1 MLKKLSKKKNLA
13 KVFLRKFELIQAALI
28 VFGVFLSCTLVYFV
42 SKWVYLMSLL
52 NYGKETAGSVKADGV
67 SPCIPPWLS
76 LLFISCLLF
85 YLIFAVLV
93 PAIVSC
99 ARKVRALNNY
109 RCFPLA
115 EDEVRSFGFASAGE
129 YFNYVVSAM
138 YYGNRE
144 KGKKDWVNYVQLD
157 TRDLQ
162 KMLAVCLK
170 LFPNNGTIFD
180 MEKDSCSCICN
191 MYCSDFVKFLDA
203 YHKTYENDKSYLPS
217 ASINEI
223 GNVILSVLNAD
234 GHGIAW
240 TGREMY
246 VFTEEN
252 E

>member
-1 MLKKLSKKKNLA
+1 M
-13 KVFLRKFELIQAALI
+13 FQRKFELIQAALI
-28 VFGVFLSCTLVYFV
+28 AFGVFLSCTLVYFFL
-42 SKWVYLMSLL
+42 KWVYLMSLL
-52 NYGKETAGSVKADGV
+52 NYGKETADSGKADGTL
-67 SPCIPPWLS
+67 PCILPWPF

-85 YLIFAVLV
+85 YLVFVVLV
-93 PAIVSC
+93 PTIVSC
-99 ARKVRALNNY
+99 TREVLALNNY
-109 RCFPLA
+109 RCFPLT

-138 YYGNRE
+138 YYGNRDKE
-144 KGKKDWVNYVQLD
+144 KKDWINYVQLD
-157 TRDLQ
+157 THDLQ

-170 LFPNNGTIFD
+170 LFPDNGTIFD

-191 MYCSDFVKFLDA
+191 MYCKHFVKFLDA
-203 YHKTYENDKSYLPS
+203 YHKTYENDKNYLPS
-217 ASINEI
+217 ASINET

-240 TGREMY
+240 TGKEMR